1 MSNIEI
7 LNSSIII
14 RDYQIG
20 SNEKL
25 ERTFSIYDKLYHKFF
40 PKAIYYDGKDLH
52 LPGGTDIYYVTNS
65 DFSDN
70 IINNRNHNFTK
81 YKILDNVKLKF
92 APRDEI
98 QKQAIRFG
106 IGEGEYINNR
116 HSTQLSI
123 NLSTGKGKTYVSIAI
138 FAYYSIRT
146 MMITSSLDWINQWKD
161 RILEYTNLNE
171 SEIYIISGRSSIAKL
186 LNGMKDIDK
195 IKFFLCS
202 HSTLKSYAE
211 KYGWN
216 KVSELFEILKIGI
229 KIYDE
234 AHLFFDSMCM
244 VDFYSN
250 VWKTY
255 YLTATPNRSDRR
267 EDYIYQISFK
277 NVPKISLFDEEND
290 PHTHYQALLF
300 NSHPEAY
307 EISSCKTQYGFS
319 ITKYSNY
326 LINKPNYYNIL
337 VILMDIIKKKTTRY
351 GKVLIYIGTNH
362 AINRTYTWLRYYY
375 PQYTYGIFTS
385 TTPKEIKQQQLS
397 AKIILSTVK
406 SAGAAVDIYGLEMTI
421 VLNEPFK
428 SQVSAKQT
436 LGRTRAD
443 NTLYLDIVDVGFS
456 AIQAFHRS
464 KRSIFNKY
472 AKSYNESILSDYE
485 ISNQLD
491 RIKEEE
497 MVYYQMMQR
506 SLNDPKRKQVV
517 QIIPKEERDKKLV

>member
-1 MSNIEI
+1 MYNIEI
-7 LNSSIII
+7 LNSSVIIK
-14 RDYQIG
+14 DYIPG

-25 ERTFSIYDKLYHKFF
+25 ENTFSIYDKLYHRYY
-40 PKAIYYDGKDLH
+40 PKAMYFDGKDLH
-52 LPGGTDIYYVTNS
+52 LPGGTNMFYVTG
-65 DFSDN
+65 DFGDN
-70 IINNRNHNFTK
+70 IINNRNHNFTD
-81 YKILDNVKLKF
+81 YKILKNIKLKF

-98 QKQAIRFG
+98 QKKAIRFG
-106 IGEGEYINNR
+106 IGEGEYTNNR

-138 FAYYSIRT
+138 FAYFSVRT
-146 MMITSSLDWINQWKD
+146 MMITSSLDWINQWKE

-171 SEIYIISGRSSIAKL
+171 SEIYIISGRTSIAKL
-186 LNGMKDIDK
+186 LNGIRNIEG

-202 HSTLKSYAE
+202 HSTIKSYAD
-211 KYGWN
+211 KYGWE
-216 KVSELFEILKIGI
+216 KVSELFDKLKIGI

-244 VDFYSN
+244 LDFYTN

-255 YLTATPNRSDRR
+255 YLTATPNRSDRK
-267 EDYIYQISFK
+267 EDFIYQVSFH

-290 PHTHYQALLF
+290 PHTHYIALLY
-300 NSHPEAY
+300 NSHPEAFDV
-307 EISSCKTQYGFS
+307 SSCKSQYGFS
-319 ITKYSNY
+319 INKYCNY
-326 LINKPNYYNIL
+326 LITKPNYYNML
-337 VILMDIIKKKTTRY
+337 VILMDIIKKKVSRF

-362 AINRTYTWLRYYY
+362 AISRTACWLRYYY
-375 PQYTYGIFTS
+375 PQYSYGIFTS
-385 TTPKEIKQQQLS
+385 TTPKELKQQQLE

-436 LGRTRAD
+436 LGRTRSD
-443 NTLYLDIVDVGFS
+443 NTFYIDIVDTGFN

-464 KRSIFNKY
+464 KKSLFKKY
-472 AKSYNESILSDYE
+472 AKSYTETIINDYE
-485 ISNQLD
+485 ISNQLN

-497 MVYYQMMQR
+497 IMNYRLMQN
-506 SLNDPKRKQVV
+506 SLNDQTKKQVV
-517 QIIPKEERDKKLV
+517 TIVPKDKR